1 MIVGLYSNN
10 ILSSIRNCSTVFHS
24 HYQGV
29 RVPDVLCTPLHL
41 VLSGFLI
48 LAILVGV
55 SSTRWFFNIFLM
67 FIYFWDREKQSMNGG
82 GSERGTHR
90 IWNRLQALSCQQ
102 SRTRGSNSW
111 TARSWPE
118 PKSAAQPT
126 ESPRRPCRYSLNDPH
141 TLSRSSKLC
150 IVFIFCH
157 SVSQSVSQSCSS
169 FAEFSSVSCH

>member
-29 RVPDVLCTPLHL
+29 RVPVVLCTPLHL

-90 IWNRLQALSCQQ
+90 IWSRLQALSSQH
-102 SRTRGSNSW
+102 R
-111 TARSWPE
+111 AR
-118 PKSAAQPT
+118 
-126 ESPRRPCRYSLNDPH
+126 CRSQTYGLWVHD
-141 TLSRSSKLC
+141 LSRSRMLHQPSHPGAPTMVLL
-150 IVFIFCH
+150 IWNPLII
-157 SVSQSVSQSCSS
+157 
-169 FAEFSSVSCH
+169 